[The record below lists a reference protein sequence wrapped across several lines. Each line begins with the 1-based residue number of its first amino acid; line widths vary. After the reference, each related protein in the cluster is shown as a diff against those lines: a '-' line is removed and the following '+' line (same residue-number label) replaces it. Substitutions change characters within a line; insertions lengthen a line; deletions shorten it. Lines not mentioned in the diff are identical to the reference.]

1 MISTAAGLAL
11 ANATVAVHADA
22 ASVSHSA
29 LIRLRALD
37 APPAEVTW
45 PADHLAVRAQTSSG
59 CGCSAGGA
67 NWDTMALLGL
77 LATIRRRR

>member
-1 MISTAAGLAL
+1 MISTPAGSEL
-11 ANATVAVHADA
+11 ANTTVAVRADA
-22 ASVSHSA
+22 ASVSHGT
-29 LIRLRALD
+29 LIHLRALD

-45 PADHLAVRAQTSSG
+45 PTDQVVVRAQTSSG